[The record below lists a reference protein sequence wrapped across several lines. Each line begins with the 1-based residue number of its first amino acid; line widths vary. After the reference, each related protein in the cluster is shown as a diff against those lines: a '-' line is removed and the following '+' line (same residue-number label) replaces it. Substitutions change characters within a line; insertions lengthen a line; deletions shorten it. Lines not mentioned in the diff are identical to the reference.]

1 MKRLYLAAVAVLAT
15 GLASASDSKQQQEIE
30 AIHTSHLDFIAAF
43 NAGNLERAF
52 GFLTDDLV
60 ALVERQPT
68 MDKAAYRAF
77 VTPFVAAN
85 KTEFS
90 FEVDET
96 VVSGEW
102 AFERIRYSGTIT
114 PKAGGQTSRVSWRA
128 IAIWRRLPEGWKVA
142 RYIRTPDPPPPVA
155 Q

>member
-1 MKRLYLAAVAVLAT
+1 MTRTVLIAASLLGT
-15 GLASASDSKQQQEIE
+15 GLVFASTSEQEKEVAS
-30 AIHTSHLDFIAAF
+30 IHKAHADFIAAF
-43 NAGNLERAF
+43 NAGNLDRAF
-52 GFLTDDLV
+52 GFLTEDFV

-68 MDKAAYRAF
+68 MNKAAYRAL
-77 VTPFVAAN
+77 VAPFVAAN
-85 KTEFS
+85 QTAFS

-114 PKAGGQTSRVSWRA
+114 SKAGGEMSPVSWRA
-128 IAIWRRLPEGWKVA
+128 IAIWKRLPDGWKVA
-142 RYIRTPDPPPPVA
+142 RYIRTPDPPRSPA